1 MSLAEKNLKMSA
13 YNCLVDETM
22 KIVDA
27 IEKYNKWDKTKI
39 IGDKSKNYTIEN
51 HLEYL
56 ESKKAVLIKAME
68 ILDKNGMGF

>member
-1 MSLAEKNLKMSA
+1 MSLTEKNLKMSA

-56 ESKKAVLIKAME
+56 ECKKEVFIKAME
-68 ILDKNGMGF
+68 ILDKTGMGF

>member
-13 YNCLVDETM
+13 YNCLIDEVM
-22 KIVDA
+22 EIMDS
-27 IEKYNKWDKTKI
+27 IEKYSKWDKTEI
-39 IGDKSKNYTIEN
+39 IGDKSENYTIEN

-56 ESKKAVLIKAME
+56 ESKKEVFIKAME